1 MKQLVGVFILCF
13 SQLMASDWLMIQ
25 GTEPKTIMKD
35 GVKINNSLSTP
46 QLWGFAQVKY
56 EKNYSDIVEAAGINK
71 TAFAYVKPSLQK
83 QSQLQLFRARLGL
96 RGVLDDENK
105 INYFLLTDFGENGIS
120 NPAGHRQHTYL
131 TDASMTLRHIPYANI
146 RFGMFKYPGSE
157 EGFQARFVSPFII
170 FTQMSEFLLLE
181 KIPETNKADVNTN
194 GTFVGRP
201 DHSVSAYRDTGIEV
215 FDRLKLKDDWTLSY
229 ALMIGNGS
237 GIKWENRNSGHYT
250 GYGYLALEN
259 SFGKGKGYY
268 HEDFKTYVWYQEGK
282 RRLNANNESNLY
294 DRIRYGTG
302 LRYFKDG
309 LRLEAEYAGA
319 EGMIFTGP
327 KDADPTAGYE
337 NWHLSMEAGKNNRAY
352 GYYLAAAYEVYPKIE
367 TMIRYD
373 ELNNMTNSVTKE
385 RIFKT
390 TTLGLTYHFK
400 GPTRVDLNYLIKD
413 AKAPGSSA
421 AQNILN
427 NMGNAITLQYTY
439 KFSVR

>member
-1 MKQLVGVFILCF
+1 MKKLIGTVFFCSLE
-13 SQLMASDWLMIQ
+13 LMASDWLMFQ
-25 GTEPKTIMKD
+25 GTEPKMIIKD
-35 GVKINNSLSTP
+35 GAKVKNSIATP

-56 EKNYSDIVEAAGINK
+56 EKNYSDELEVAGVNK
-71 TAFAYVKPSLQK
+71 TPFAYVKPSQEK

-96 RGVLDDENK
+96 RGVLDDDNK

-157 EGFQARFVSPFII
+157 EGFQARFASPFII

-181 KIPETNKADVNTN
+181 KVPETNQAVANTN
-194 GTFVGRP
+194 GSFRGRP
-201 DHSVSAYRDTGIEV
+201 DHSVGAYRDTGIEV
-215 FDRLKLKDDWTLSY
+215 FERLKLEENWALSY

-237 GIKWENRNSGHYT
+237 GLKWENRNSGRYT

-282 RRLNANNESNLY
+282 RRLNANNEANLY
-294 DRIRYGTG
+294 DRIRYGAG

-309 LRLEAEYAGA
+309 LRLEAEYTGA

-327 KDADPTAGYE
+327 TDVNPTSGDE
-337 NWHLSMEAGKNNRAY
+337 NWHINMEAGKDNRA
-352 GYYLAAAYEVYPKIE
+352 
-367 TMIRYD
+367 
-373 ELNNMTNSVTKE
+373 
-385 RIFKT
+385 
-390 TTLGLTYHFK
+390 
-400 GPTRVDLNYLIKD
+400 
-413 AKAPGSSA
+413 
-421 AQNILN
+421 
-427 NMGNAITLQYTY
+427 
-439 KFSVR
+439 